1 MLVMLLRRAWSLIYH
16 SKKRRG
22 EELCMFL
29 SARRL
34 SARTCMH
41 HGINW
46 RVLRSCMQ
54 LGIQLCVMGAARL
67 KHICLILQMLRES
80 TSAVSAQL
88 SNGRGPGLTQDLQG
102 RGFVALALEEN
113 CGLSG
118 PGMHST
124 RSNWTWTRQAARV
137 KINFNRIPEGQ
148 ALDSHM
154 SFTTIGDARN
164 FAH

>member
-1 MLVMLLRRAWSLIYH
+1 
-16 SKKRRG
+16 
-22 EELCMFL
+22 MFL

-41 HGINW
+41 HGLNW